1 MCITGEFIPQ
11 ALGVETSL
19 WHTMA
24 PVKYLRLIISLG
36 YELLPEKVAIYQ
48 KIHLMS
54 AHREKKSSCPFSGLG
69 SNEEACYRLN
79 FWRNVSCCLDKN

>member
-1 MCITGEFIPQ
+1 MCVTGEFIPQ

-36 YELLPEKVAIYQ
+36 CELLPEKAAIYQ
-48 KIHLMS
+48 KVHLMS
-54 AHREKKSSCPFSGLG
+54 ACRETKSSCPFSGPGGAWSQVKALDEHFLLLG
-69 SNEEACYRLN
+69 QELI
-79 FWRNVSCCLDKN
+79 